1 MLEILNDNG
10 EYVPWEFADAD
21 IKLDI
26 EWAIL
31 NGDKGIDIT

>member
-31 NGDKGIDIT
+31 NGDKGIDIS